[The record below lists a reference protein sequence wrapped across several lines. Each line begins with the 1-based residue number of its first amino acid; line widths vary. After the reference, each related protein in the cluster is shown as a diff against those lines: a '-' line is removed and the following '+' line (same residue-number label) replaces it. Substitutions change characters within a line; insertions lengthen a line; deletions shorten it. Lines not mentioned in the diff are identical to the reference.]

1 MGTSVRLRVR
11 GVRVGRGAWQT
22 LLLLQQEWQ
31 RRELERES
39 AVARLR
45 DQLRDDQERIRRRE
59 EELERMERTLL
70 STGASGAAAAAAPDR
85 HREAELE
92 R

>member
-1 MGTSVRLRVR
+1 MRR
-11 GVRVGRGAWQT
+11 GQT

-70 STGASGAAAAAAPDR
+70 LTGASGAAVAGAAPDR

-92 R
+92 RYGIA